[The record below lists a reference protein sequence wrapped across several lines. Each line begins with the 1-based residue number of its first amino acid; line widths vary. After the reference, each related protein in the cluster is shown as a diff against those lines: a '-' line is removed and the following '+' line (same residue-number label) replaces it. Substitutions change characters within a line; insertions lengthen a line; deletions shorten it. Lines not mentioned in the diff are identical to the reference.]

1 MKRAIIIFYI
11 FFIGLIACKS
21 TNPRTVANWVSMSDT
36 MFQRLVNEEQP
47 LLDSLCVKRTDSLY
61 RLAYDSIYQKRLVEI
76 RHLLD
81 TNKLYVPS
89 R

>member
-1 MKRAIIIFYI
+1 MKGPRIV
-11 FFIGLIACKS
+11 FFILLIGLIACKS
-21 TNPRTVANWVSMSDT
+21 TNPRTIANWVSMSDT

-76 RHLLD
+76 RRLLD
-81 TNKLYVPS
+81 TTQTNVPS

>member
-1 MKRAIIIFYI
+1 MKRGIIIFYI

-21 TNPRTVANWVSMSDT
+21 TNPRTIKTWVAMSDT

-76 RHLLD
+76 RQLLD
-81 TNKLYVPS
+81 TTQINVRS

>member
-1 MKRAIIIFYI
+1 
-11 FFIGLIACKS
+11 
-21 TNPRTVANWVSMSDT
+21 MSDT

-76 RHLLD
+76 RQLLD
-81 TNKLYVPS
+81 TTQINVRS